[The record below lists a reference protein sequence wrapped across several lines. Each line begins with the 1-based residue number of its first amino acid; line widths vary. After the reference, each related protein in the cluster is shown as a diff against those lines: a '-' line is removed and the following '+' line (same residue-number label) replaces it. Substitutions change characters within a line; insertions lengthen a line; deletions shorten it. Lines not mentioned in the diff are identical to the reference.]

1 MHCMHNETMHARTG
15 VRVYVPSSSGPAPVG
30 APYQVALAASQLGSV
45 VKSEALKLTGLAHEP
60 HVARSK
66 KRSATTVEGKVAIIV
81 LVERAAIRAISRQ
94 TGEVLCVSLVEEEQP
109 CSGIYRQEMHR
120 RNA

>member
-66 KRSATTVEGKVAIIV
+66 KRSAPSATTVEDKVAIIV
-81 LVERAAIRAISRQ
+81 LVERAAIS
-94 TGEVLCVSLVEEEQP
+94 
-109 CSGIYRQEMHR
+109 
-120 RNA
+120 